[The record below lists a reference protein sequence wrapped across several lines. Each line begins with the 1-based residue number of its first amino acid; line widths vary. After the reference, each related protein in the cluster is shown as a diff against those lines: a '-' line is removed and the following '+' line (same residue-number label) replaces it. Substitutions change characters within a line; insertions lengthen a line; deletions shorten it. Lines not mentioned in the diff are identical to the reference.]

1 MKNLENFLDN
11 TGNIDFAGNI
21 FLNIFRFLKL
31 KSRPPFVE
39 IMEKIWIAEIRKFY
53 KNVFLH
59 HYFLEFNFIFQNEFG
74 LTVTCVEAAALA
86 NNFFIARRLCEYH
99 ISPINIKIT
108 DIPTVVMQ
116 PSLSFSLGALI
127 LM

>member
-11 TGNIDFAGNI
+11 TGIIDFAGNI

-53 KNVFLH
+53 KNVFCIIFFLNLIS
-59 HYFLEFNFIFQNEFG
+59 YF
-74 LTVTCVEAAALA
+74 
-86 NNFFIARRLCEYH
+86 R
-99 ISPINIKIT
+99 
-108 DIPTVVMQ
+108 M
-116 PSLSFSLGALI
+116 SLG
-127 LM
+127 

>member
-31 KSRPPFVE
+31 KIASFCRNHVE
-39 IMEKIWIAEIRKFY
+39 NLNSGNSKILQEC
-53 KNVFLH
+53 FLH
-59 HYFLEFNFIFQNEFG
+59 HLFLEFNFIFQNEFG